1 MLVEV
6 IVGFCLSN
14 GNLLFKTTTTGLSHR
29 EFQCINDYQ
38 LQLNQVIIVP
48 ISLAS
53 DLTTHSLDLEQQIYY
68 KEITEVCVGSE
79 EQKRQV
85 CKTLIVRAVADET
98 RSIVHLINGPQLMSQ
113 VVDKGWDSFQVLSKT
128 KLKNSAIVITQV
140 DEYAIRIR
148 P

>member
-14 GNLLFKTTTTGLSHR
+14 GNLLFKTTTTARWLVN
-29 EFQCINDYQ
+29 EDKQPT
-38 LQLNQVIIVP
+38 LNENPKII
-48 ISLAS
+48 SKAN
-53 DLTTHSLDLEQQIYY
+53 LTTHLLDLEQQIYY

-98 RSIVHLINGPQLMSQ
+98 RSLVHLINGPQLIS
-113 VVDKGWDSFQVLSKT
+113 
-128 KLKNSAIVITQV
+128 
-140 DEYAIRIR
+140 
-148 P
+148 

>member
-38 LQLNQVIIVP
+38 LQLNQ
-48 ISLAS
+48 
-53 DLTTHSLDLEQQIYY
+53 EQQIYY